1 MDSSL
6 RSSPSG
12 AALRP
17 FRPLKF
23 KLSDLSSPERRA
35 VSQMLWDQRADRR
48 EIGKLERRLGSLEAI
63 RAEQEEELLA
73 TVAGTDIDP

>member
-1 MDSSL
+1 
-6 RSSPSG
+6 
-12 AALRP
+12 
-17 FRPLKF
+17 LKF